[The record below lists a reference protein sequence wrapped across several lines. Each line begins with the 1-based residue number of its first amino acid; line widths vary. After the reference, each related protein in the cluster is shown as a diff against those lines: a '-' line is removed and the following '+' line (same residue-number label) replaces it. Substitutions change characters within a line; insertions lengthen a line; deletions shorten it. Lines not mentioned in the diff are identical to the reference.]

1 MKFEIW
7 NLEYEIRT
15 WNQGKQ
21 EQTEMPTYAFKG
33 RNRLNELVAGER
45 DAASQ
50 NELRALLRREQ
61 IILTQASEKNSVI
74 SIPKLGRRKKV
85 GAKELAVFTR
95 QFSVM
100 IDAGLPLVQCIDILA
115 EQQQNAFFKDVL
127 RQVRQ
132 NVEEGSTLYA
142 ALEKHPK
149 VFDSLY
155 THMVEAGEAGGVLDL
170 ILQRL
175 ATLIEKVVKLKR
187 SIVSASIYPAAV
199 IAVAIGAIATIMI
212 VVIPQ
217 FEQIFIGLLGP
228 GELLP
233 LPTRI
238 VMGISHF
245 LAGWGG
251 LALLVMLIGAAVG
264 ISYYYK
270 TEKGRWQIDSLLLKT
285 PIFGSILRKVA
296 VARFSRILSTLLSS
310 GVPILQSLDI
320 TAKTAGNVV
329 IENAI
334 LKVRAGV
341 ERGENFVDP
350 LKASKVFP
358 HMVGQMIG
366 VGEQTGAL
374 DAMLGKIADFYEEEV
389 DTAIAD
395 LLALIEP
402 VLIAFL
408 GVTIGSIV
416 ISMYLPLFTL
426 IGKLASGGK

>member
-1 MKFEIW
+1 
-7 NLEYEIRT
+7 
-15 WNQGKQ
+15 
-21 EQTEMPTYAFKG
+21 MPTFAYKG
-33 RNRLNELVAGER
+33 RNRLNELVQGER
-45 DAASQ
+45 EANSHD
-50 NELRALLRREQ
+50 ELRALLRREQ
-61 IILTQASEKNSVI
+61 IVMTQVSEKGRDI

-100 IDAGLPLVQCIDILA
+100 IDAGLPLVQCIDILG
-115 EQQQNAFFKDVL
+115 EQQNNAFFKDVL

-132 NVEEGSTLYA
+132 NVEEGSTLFA

-155 THMVEAGEAGGVLDL
+155 THMVEAGETGGVLDL

-199 IAVAIGAIATIMI
+199 VLVAIGAITLIMI

-217 FEQIFIGLLGP
+217 FEQIFLGLLGP
-228 GELLP
+228 GEALP

-238 VMGISHF
+238 VMGISGF
-245 LAGWGG
+245 IAGWGG
-251 LALLVMLIGAAVG
+251 IATAVSLIAAAVG
-264 ISYYYK
+264 TSFYYK
-270 TEKGRWQIDSLLLKT
+270 TPKGRWNIDALMLKL

-320 TAKTAGNVV
+320 TAKTAGNVI
-329 IENAI
+329 IEDAI

-395 LLALIEP
+395 ILSMIEP
-402 VLIAFL
+402 MLIAFL

-416 ISMYLPLFTL
+416 ISMYLPLFSL
-426 IGKLASGGK
+426 IGKLASGSK

>member
-1 MKFEIW
+1 
-7 NLEYEIRT
+7 
-15 WNQGKQ
+15 
-21 EQTEMPTYAFKG
+21 MPTFVFKG
-33 RNRLNELVAGER
+33 RNRLNEMISGER
-45 DAASQ
+45 EAANQ
-50 NELRALLRREQ
+50 DELRALLRREQ
-61 IILTQASEKNSVI
+61 IVMTTASEKGREI
-74 SIPKLGRRKKV
+74 SIPKLGRNKKV
-85 GAKELAVFTR
+85 KAGELAVFTR

-115 EQQQNAFFKDVL
+115 EQQENAFFKDVL

-132 NVEEGSTLYA
+132 NVEEGSTLSS
-142 ALEKHPK
+142 ALQKHPK
-149 VFDSLY
+149 VFDNLY
-155 THMVEAGEAGGVLDL
+155 THMVEAGELGGVLDL

-175 ATLIEKVVKLKR
+175 ATLIEKVVKLRR

-199 IAVAIGAIATIMI
+199 VFVAIGAVAVIMV

-217 FEQIFIGLLGP
+217 FQQIFLGLLGP
-228 GELLP
+228 GEALP
-233 LPTRI
+233 LPTQI
-238 VMGISHF
+238 VVSISTF

-251 LALLVMLIGAAVG
+251 LALLAGIIGSVVG
-264 ISYYYK
+264 LSYYYK
-270 TEKGRWQIDSLLLKT
+270 TPKGRWFLDGLTLKL
-285 PIFGSILRKVA
+285 PIFGPILRKIG

-310 GVPILQSLDI
+310 GVPILQSLEI
-320 TAKTAGNVV
+320 TAKTAGNVI
-329 IENAI
+329 IEDAI

-350 LKASKVFP
+350 LKATDVFP
-358 HMVGQMIG
+358 HMVGQMVG

-374 DAMLGKIADFYEEEV
+374 DAMLGKIADFYEDEV
-389 DTAIAD
+389 DAAIAD

-426 IGKLASGGK
+426 IGKLAGGAK

>member
-1 MKFEIW
+1 
-7 NLEYEIRT
+7 
-15 WNQGKQ
+15 
-21 EQTEMPTYAFKG
+21 MPTFVFKG
-33 RNRLNELVAGER
+33 RNRLNELVQGEKE
-45 DAASQ
+45 AANQ
-50 NELRALLRREQ
+50 EELRALLRREQ
-61 IILTQASEKNSVI
+61 IVMTQANEKGRDI

-100 IDAGLPLVQCIDILA
+100 IDAGLPLVQCLDILA
-115 EQQQNAFFKDVL
+115 EQQNNPFFKDVL

-132 NVEEGSTLYA
+132 NVEEGSTLFTA
-142 ALEKHPK
+142 MQKHPR
-149 VFDSLY
+149 VFDALY
-155 THMVEAGEAGGVLDL
+155 TSMVEAGETGGVLDL

-187 SIVSASIYPAAV
+187 SIISASIYPAAV
-199 IAVAIGAIATIMI
+199 ILVAIVAVAVILI

-217 FEQIFIGLLGP
+217 FQQIFMGLLGP

-238 VMGISHF
+238 VIGISNF

-251 LALLVMLIGAAVG
+251 LGTLAGAIAAAIG
-264 ISYYYK
+264 IRSYYNTK
-270 TEKGRWQIDSLLLKT
+270 NGRWNIDKLILKL
-285 PIFGSILRKVA
+285 PIFGPLVRKIA
-296 VARFSRILSTLLSS
+296 VARFSRILSTLLAS

-320 TAKTAGNVV
+320 TAKTAGNVI
-329 IENAI
+329 IEDAI
-334 LKVRAGV
+334 MKVRAGV

-350 LKASKVFP
+350 LKATEVFP

-395 LLALIEP
+395 ILSMIEP
-402 VLIAFL
+402 ALIAFL

-416 ISMYLPLFTL
+416 ISMYLPMFTL
-426 IGKLASGGK
+426 IGKLASGQK

>member
-1 MKFEIW
+1 
-7 NLEYEIRT
+7 
-15 WNQGKQ
+15 
-21 EQTEMPTYAFKG
+21 MPTFVFKG
-33 RNRLNELVAGER
+33 RNRLNEMVSGER
-45 DAASQ
+45 EAASQ
-50 NELRALLRREQ
+50 DELRALLRREQ
-61 IILTQASEKNSVI
+61 IVLTQASEKGREI
-74 SIPKLGRRKKV
+74 AIPKLGRNKKV
-85 GAKELAVFTR
+85 KAKELAVFTR

-100 IDAGLPLVQCIDILA
+100 IDAGLPLVQCLDILA

-132 NVEEGSTLYA
+132 NVEEGATLHA
-142 ALEKHPK
+142 AMEKHPK

-155 THMVEAGEAGGVLDL
+155 SHMVEAGETGGVLDL

-187 SIVSASIYPAAV
+187 SIVSASIYPSAVIFVAIAAV
-199 IAVAIGAIATIMI
+199 AVIMI

-217 FEQIFIGLLGP
+217 FEAIFVGLLGP
-228 GELLP
+228 GEVLP

-238 VMGISHF
+238 VMGISGF

-251 LALLVMLIGAAVG
+251 LALLAVIIGLVVAVRT
-264 ISYYYK
+264 YYK
-270 TEKGRWQIDSLLLKT
+270 TEKGRWQLDALMLKL
-285 PIFGSILRKVA
+285 PIFGSILRKVG

-320 TAKTAGNVV
+320 TAKTAGNVI
-329 IENAI
+329 IEDAI
-334 LKVRAGV
+334 LKIRAGV
-341 ERGENFVDP
+341 ERGENFVEP
-350 LKASKVFP
+350 LKATDVFP
-358 HMVGQMIG
+358 HMVGQMVG

-374 DAMLGKIADFYEEEV
+374 DAMLGKIADFYEDEV

-402 VLIAFL
+402 ALIAFL

-426 IGKLASGGK
+426 IGKLAGGGK

>member
-1 MKFEIW
+1 
-7 NLEYEIRT
+7 
-15 WNQGKQ
+15 
-21 EQTEMPTYAFKG
+21 MPTYAYKG
-33 RNRLNELVAGER
+33 RNRLNELVAGEKE
-45 DAASQ
+45 AASQ
-50 NELRALLRREQ
+50 DELRALLRRDQ
-61 IILTQASEKNSVI
+61 IIMTQAAEKGNVV

-85 GAKELAVFTR
+85 AAKELAVFTR

-100 IDAGLPLVQCIDILA
+100 IDAGLPLVQCLDILG

-132 NVEEGSTLYA
+132 NVEEGSTLFQ
-142 ALEKHPK
+142 ALDKHPK

-155 THMVEAGEAGGVLDL
+155 THMVEAGETGGVLDL

-199 IAVAIGAIATIMI
+199 IVVAIGAIAVIMV

-217 FEQIFIGLLGP
+217 FQQIFLGLLGP
-228 GELLP
+228 GEVLP

-238 VMGISHF
+238 VMGISGF
-245 LAGWGG
+245 VAGWGG
-251 LALLVMLIGAAVG
+251 VAMLAGIIGSAVATT
-264 ISYYYK
+264 YYYK
-270 TEKGRWQIDSLLLKT
+270 TEKGKWQIDSLLLKL
-285 PIFGSILRKVA
+285 PIFGSILRKIA

-310 GVPILQSLDI
+310 GVPILQSLEI

-329 IENAI
+329 IEDAI

-350 LKASKVFP
+350 LKATNVFP
-358 HMVGQMIG
+358 HMVSQMIG
-366 VGEQTGAL
+366 VGEQTGAM

-395 LLALIEP
+395 LLAMIEP

-416 ISMYLPLFTL
+416 ISMYLPLFSL
-426 IGKLASGGK
+426 IGKLSSGTK

>member
-1 MKFEIW
+1 
-7 NLEYEIRT
+7 
-15 WNQGKQ
+15 
-21 EQTEMPTYAFKG
+21 MPTYVFEG
-33 RNRLNELVAGER
+33 PNRLNELVSGER

-50 NELRALLRREQ
+50 DELRSLLRREQ
-61 IILTQASEKNSVI
+61 ITMTQASEKNIV

-85 GAKELAVFTR
+85 KAKELAVFTR

-100 IDAGLPLVQCIDILA
+100 IDAGLPLVQCLDILA
-115 EQQQNAFFKDVL
+115 EQQQNTFFKDVL

-132 NVEEGSTLYA
+132 NVEEGSTLFA

-155 THMVEAGEAGGVLDL
+155 THMVEAGETGGVLDL

-199 IAVAIGAIATIMI
+199 IAVAIGAIAVIMV

-238 VMGISHF
+238 VMGISNF

-251 LALLVMLIGAAVG
+251 LTTLVTLIGLSVG
-264 ISYYYK
+264 TNYYYK
-270 TEKGRWQIDSLLLKT
+270 TEKGRWHIDTLLLKL
-285 PIFGSILRKVA
+285 PVFGSLLRKIA

-320 TAKTAGNVV
+320 TAKTAGNRTV
-329 IENAI
+329 EEAI
-334 LKVRAGV
+334 YYVRGKISEGKNIAG
-341 ERGENFVDP
+341 P
-350 LKASKVFP
+350 LSDTKVFP
-358 HMVGQMIG
+358 SMVVQMIG
-366 VGEQTGAL
+366 VGEATGAM
-374 DAMLGKIADFYEEEV
+374 DTMLNKIADFYDDEV
-389 DTAIAD
+389 DTAVS
-395 LLALIEP
+395 ALTSMIEP
-402 VLIAFL
+402 LLMVFLGGVVGGFLIA
-408 GVTIGSIV
+408 
-416 ISMYLPLFTL
+416 MYLPIFS
-426 IGKLASGGK
+426 LAGAIK

>member
-1 MKFEIW
+1 
-7 NLEYEIRT
+7 
-15 WNQGKQ
+15 
-21 EQTEMPTYAFKG
+21 MPTYVFKG
-33 RNRLNELVAGER
+33 RNRLNELVNGER
-45 DAASQ
+45 EANSQ
-50 NELRALLRREQ
+50 DELRALLRREQ
-61 IILTQASEKNSVI
+61 VILTEAKEKGSVI
-74 SIPKLGRRKKV
+74 SIPKLGTRKKV
-85 GAKELAVFTR
+85 KAKELAVFTR

-100 IDAGLPLVQCIDILA
+100 IDAGLPLVQCLDILA
-115 EQQQNAFFKDVL
+115 EQQQNVFFKDVL

-132 NVEEGSTLYA
+132 NIEEGSTLYS

-155 THMVEAGEAGGVLDL
+155 THMVEAGETGGVLDL

-187 SIVSASIYPAAV
+187 SIISASIYPAAV
-199 IAVAIGAIATIMI
+199 IAVAIAAIAVIMV

-238 VMGISHF
+238 VMGISSF

-251 LALLVMLIGAAVG
+251 LSILVIAIGLG
-264 ISYYYK
+264 IGTKFYYG
-270 TEKGRWQIDSLLLKT
+270 TEKGRWQIDTVLLKL
-285 PIFGSILRKVA
+285 PIFGDILRKIA

-320 TAKTAGNVV
+320 TAKTAGNIV
-329 IENAI
+329 IEDAI

-350 LKASKVFP
+350 LKQTNVFP

-374 DAMLGKIADFYEEEV
+374 DAMLAKIADFYEEEV
-389 DTAIAD
+389 DAAIAD
-395 LLALIEP
+395 LLAMIEP
-402 VLIAFL
+402 ALIAFL

-416 ISMYLPLFTL
+416 ISMYLPLFAL

>member
-1 MKFEIW
+1 MA
-7 NLEYEIRT
+7 
-15 WNQGKQ
+15 
-21 EQTEMPTYAFKG
+21 TYAFKG
-33 RNRLNELVAGER
+33 RNRLNELVSGER
-45 DAASQ
+45 EAATQ
-50 NELRALLRREQ
+50 DELKALLRREQ
-61 IILTQASEKNSVI
+61 IVMTQAQEKGREI

-100 IDAGLPLVQCIDILA
+100 IDAGLPLVQCLDILA

-132 NVEEGSTLYA
+132 SVEEGTTLFA
-142 ALEKHPK
+142 ALDKHPK
-149 VFDSLY
+149 VFDKLY
-155 THMVEAGEAGGVLDL
+155 THMVEAGETGGVLDL

-199 IAVAIGAIATIMI
+199 IFVAIGAIAVIMI

-217 FEQIFIGLLGP
+217 FQQIFLGLLGP

-238 VMGISHF
+238 VMAISDF
-245 LAGWGG
+245 IAGWGG
-251 LALLVMLIGAAVG
+251 VATLITLIGSAVG

-270 TEKGRWQIDSLLLKT
+270 TPKGRWQIDALILKM
-285 PIFGSILRKVA
+285 PIIGSIMRKVA

-320 TAKTAGNVV
+320 TAKTAGNVI
-329 IENAI
+329 IEDAI

-350 LKASKVFP
+350 LKATGVFP

-395 LLALIEP
+395 LLGLMEP

-426 IGKLASGGK
+426 IGKLSGSGK

>member
-1 MKFEIW
+1 
-7 NLEYEIRT
+7 
-15 WNQGKQ
+15 
-21 EQTEMPTYAFKG
+21 MPTFVFKG
-33 RNRLNELVAGER
+33 RNRLNELIAGER
-45 DAASQ
+45 DAATQ
-50 NELRALLRREQ
+50 DELRALLRREQ
-61 IILTQASEKNSVI
+61 IVLTQASEKGRDI
-74 SIPKLGRRKKV
+74 SIPKIGRRKKV
-85 GAKELAVFTR
+85 KAKELAVFTR

-115 EQQQNAFFKDVL
+115 EQQQNPFFKDVL

-132 NVEEGSTLYA
+132 NVEEGATLFQ

-155 THMVEAGEAGGVLDL
+155 THMVEAGETGGVLDL

-199 IAVAIGAIATIMI
+199 IAVAIIAIAVIMI

-217 FEQIFIGLLGP
+217 FQQIFLGLLGP
-228 GELLP
+228 GEALP

-238 VMGISHF
+238 VMGISSF

-251 LALLVMLIGAAVG
+251 LGLLVTIVASAVG

-270 TEKGRWQIDSLLLKT
+270 TEKGRWQIDALLLKT
-285 PIFGSILRKVA
+285 PIFGGILRKVG

-320 TAKTAGNVV
+320 TAKTAGNVI
-329 IENAI
+329 IEDAI

-350 LKASKVFP
+350 LKQTNVFP

-366 VGEQTGAL
+366 VGEQTGAM

-395 LLALIEP
+395 LLAMIEP

-426 IGKLASGGK
+426 IGKLSGGGK

>member
-1 MKFEIW
+1 
-7 NLEYEIRT
+7 
-15 WNQGKQ
+15 
-21 EQTEMPTYAFKG
+21 MPTYAFKG
-33 RNRLNELVAGER
+33 RNRLNELVSGER
-45 DAASQ
+45 QAATQ
-50 NELRALLRREQ
+50 DELRALLRREQ
-61 IILTQASEKNSVI
+61 IVMTQASEKGNEI
-74 SIPKLGRRKKV
+74 AIPKIGRRKKV
-85 GAKELAVFTR
+85 KAKELAVFTR

-100 IDAGLPLVQCIDILA
+100 IDAGLPLVQCLDILA

-132 NVEEGSTLYA
+132 SVEEGSTLFA
-142 ALEKHPK
+142 ALEQHPK
-149 VFDSLY
+149 VFDNLY
-155 THMVEAGEAGGVLDL
+155 THMVEAGETGGVLDL

-187 SIVSASIYPAAV
+187 NIVSASIYPAAV
-199 IAVAIGAIATIMI
+199 IAVAIGAIAIIMI

-217 FEQIFIGLLGP
+217 FQQIFLGLLGP
-228 GELLP
+228 GEALP

-238 VMGISHF
+238 VMAISSF

-251 LALLVMLIGAAVG
+251 LALAATLIGSGVG
-264 ISYYYK
+264 IGYYYK
-270 TEKGRWQIDSLLLKT
+270 TPKGRWQIDSLMLKM
-285 PIFGSILRKVA
+285 PIVGSLLRKIA

-320 TAKTAGNVV
+320 TAKTAGNVIV
-329 IENAI
+329 EDAI

-350 LKASKVFP
+350 LKATNVFP
-358 HMVGQMIG
+358 HMVSQMVG
-366 VGEQTGAL
+366 VGEQTGAM
-374 DAMLGKIADFYEEEV
+374 DAMLAKIADFYEEEV

-395 LLALIEP
+395 LLGLMEP

-426 IGKLASGGK
+426 IGKLAGGAK

>member
-1 MKFEIW
+1 
-7 NLEYEIRT
+7 
-15 WNQGKQ
+15 
-21 EQTEMPTYAFKG
+21 MPTYVFKG
-33 RNRLNELVAGER
+33 RNRLNELIAGER
-45 DAASQ
+45 DAATQ
-50 NELRALLRREQ
+50 DELRALLRREQ
-61 IILTQASEKNSVI
+61 IILTSATEKGREI
-74 SIPKLGRRKKV
+74 AIPKLGRRKTVK
-85 GAKELAVFTR
+85 AKELAVFTR

-100 IDAGLPLVQCIDILA
+100 IDAGLPLVQCLDILA
-115 EQQQNAFFKDVL
+115 EQQQNAFFKDTL

-132 NVEEGSTLYA
+132 NVEEGSTLFQ
-142 ALEKHPK
+142 ALERHPK

-155 THMVEAGEAGGVLDL
+155 TSMVEAGETGGVLDL

-199 IAVAIGAIATIMI
+199 ILVAIGAIALIMI

-217 FEQIFIGLLGP
+217 FQQIFLGLLGP
-228 GELLP
+228 GEALP

-238 VMGISHF
+238 VMAISGF

-251 LALLVMLIGAAVG
+251 AATLVGLIGAAVG
-264 ISYYYK
+264 TRYYYK
-270 TEKGRWQIDSLLLKT
+270 TPKGRWQIDTLMLKF
-285 PIFGSILRKVA
+285 PIIGGILRKVA
-296 VARFSRILSTLLSS
+296 VARFARILSTLLSS

-329 IENAI
+329 IEDAI

-350 LKASKVFP
+350 LKATDVFP

-389 DTAIAD
+389 DSAIAD
-395 LLALIEP
+395 LLAMIEP
-402 VLIAFL
+402 VQIAFL

-416 ISMYLPLFTL
+416 IAMYLPLFSL
-426 IGKLASGGK
+426 IGKLASPGGSK

>member
-1 MKFEIW
+1 
-7 NLEYEIRT
+7 
-15 WNQGKQ
+15 
-21 EQTEMPTYAFKG
+21 MPTYAFKG
-33 RNRLNELVAGER
+33 RNRLNELVSGER
-45 DAASQ
+45 EAATQ
-50 NELRALLRREQ
+50 DELRALLRREQ
-61 IILTQASEKNSVI
+61 IVMTQASEKGNEI
-74 SIPKLGRRKKV
+74 SIPKIGRRKKV
-85 GAKELAVFTR
+85 KAKELAVFTR

-115 EQQQNAFFKDVL
+115 VQQQNAFFKDVL

-132 NVEEGSTLYA
+132 SVEEGSTLFA
-142 ALEKHPK
+142 ALQQHPK
-149 VFDSLY
+149 VFDNLF
-155 THMVEAGEAGGVLDL
+155 THMVEAGETGGVLDL

-199 IAVAIGAIATIMI
+199 ILVAIGAIAIIMI

-217 FEQIFIGLLGP
+217 FQQIFLGLLGP
-228 GELLP
+228 GEQLP

-238 VMGISHF
+238 VMAISSF

-251 LALLVMLIGAAVG
+251 LAMLVTLIGSAVG
-264 ISYYYK
+264 ISFYYK
-270 TEKGRWQIDSLLLKT
+270 TPKGRWQIDTILLKMPIIGSLL
-285 PIFGSILRKVA
+285 RKIA

-320 TAKTAGNVV
+320 TSKTAGNVV
-329 IENAI
+329 IEDAI

-350 LKASKVFP
+350 LKATNVFP
-358 HMVGQMIG
+358 HMVSQMVG
-366 VGEQTGAL
+366 VGEQTGAM
-374 DAMLGKIADFYEEEV
+374 DAMLGKIADFYEDEV

-395 LLALIEP
+395 LLGLMEP

-426 IGKLASGGK
+426 IGKLSGGAK

>member
-1 MKFEIW
+1 M
-7 NLEYEIRT
+7 
-15 WNQGKQ
+15 
-21 EQTEMPTYAFKG
+21 
-33 RNRLNELVAGER
+33 NELVAGER
-45 DAASQ
+45 DAANQ

-61 IILTQASEKNSVI
+61 VILTQATEKGRVVN
-74 SIPKLGRRKKV
+74 IPKLGRRKKV

-100 IDAGLPLVQCIDILA
+100 IDAGLPLVQCLDILA
-115 EQQQNAFFKDVL
+115 EQQQNVYFKEVL

-132 NVEEGSTLYA
+132 NVEEGATLFA

-149 VFDSLY
+149 VFDSLF
-155 THMVEAGEAGGVLDL
+155 THMVEAGETGGVLDL

-199 IAVAIGAIATIMI
+199 ILVAIAAIAVIMI

-228 GELLP
+228 GEALP

-238 VMGISHF
+238 VMGISGF

-251 LALLVMLIGAAVG
+251 LGLLISIIGASIA
-264 ISYYYK
+264 IKFYYK
-270 TEKGRWQIDSLLLKT
+270 TEKGRWQIDSILLKT
-285 PIFGSILRKVA
+285 PVFGSILRKVA

-320 TAKTAGNVV
+320 TAKTAGNIV
-329 IENAI
+329 IEDAI
-334 LKVRAGV
+334 FKVRAGV

-350 LKASKVFP
+350 LKATKVFP

-395 LLALIEP
+395 LLAMIEP
-402 VLIAFL
+402 ILIGFL
-408 GVTIGSIV
+408 GVTIGGIV

-426 IGKLASGGK
+426 IGKLAGGGN

>member
-1 MKFEIW
+1 
-7 NLEYEIRT
+7 
-15 WNQGKQ
+15 
-21 EQTEMPTYAFKG
+21 MPTFVFKG
-33 RNRLNELVAGER
+33 RNRLNELVQGEKE
-45 DAASQ
+45 AANQ
-50 NELRALLRREQ
+50 EELRALLRREQ
-61 IILTQASEKNSVI
+61 IVMTQANEKGRDI

-100 IDAGLPLVQCIDILA
+100 IDAGLPLVQCLDILA
-115 EQQQNAFFKDVL
+115 EQQNNPFFKDVL

-132 NVEEGSTLYA
+132 NVEEGSTLFTA
-142 ALEKHPK
+142 MQKHPR
-149 VFDSLY
+149 VFDALY
-155 THMVEAGEAGGVLDL
+155 TSMVEAGETGGVLDL

-187 SIVSASIYPAAV
+187 SIISASIYPAAV
-199 IAVAIGAIATIMI
+199 ILVAIVAVAVILI

-217 FEQIFIGLLGP
+217 FQQIFMGLLGP

-238 VMGISHF
+238 VIGISNF

-251 LALLVMLIGAAVG
+251 LGTLAGAIAAAIG
-264 ISYYYK
+264 IRSYYK
-270 TEKGRWQIDSLLLKT
+270 TKNGRWNIDKLILKL
-285 PIFGSILRKVA
+285 PIFGPLVRKIA
-296 VARFSRILSTLLSS
+296 VARFSRILSTLLAS

-320 TAKTAGNVV
+320 TAKTAGNVI
-329 IENAI
+329 IEDAI
-334 LKVRAGV
+334 MKVRAGV

-350 LKASKVFP
+350 LKATEVFP

-395 LLALIEP
+395 ILSMIEP
-402 VLIAFL
+402 ALIAFL

-416 ISMYLPLFTL
+416 ISMYLPMFTL
-426 IGKLASGGK
+426 IGKLASGQK

>member
-1 MKFEIW
+1 
-7 NLEYEIRT
+7 
-15 WNQGKQ
+15 
-21 EQTEMPTYAFKG
+21 MPTYAFKG
-33 RNRLNELVAGER
+33 RNRLNELVSGER
-45 DAASQ
+45 EAASQ
-50 NELRALLRREQ
+50 DELRTLLRREQ
-61 IILTQASEKNSVI
+61 ITMTTASEKNVV

-85 GAKELAVFTR
+85 KAKELAVFTR

-100 IDAGLPLVQCIDILA
+100 IDAGLPLVQCLDILA
-115 EQQQNAFFKDVL
+115 EQQQNTFFKDVL

-132 NVEEGSTLYA
+132 NVEEGATLFA

-149 VFDSLY
+149 VFDPLY
-155 THMVEAGEAGGVLDL
+155 THMVEAGETGGVLDL

-175 ATLIEKVVKLKR
+175 ATLIEKIVKLKR
-187 SIVSASIYPAAV
+187 SIISASIYPAAV
-199 IAVAIGAIATIMI
+199 VLVAIGAIAVIMV

-217 FEQIFIGLLGP
+217 FEQIFIGLLGA

-238 VMGISHF
+238 VMGISNF

-251 LALLVMLIGAAVG
+251 LTTLVSIIGLSVG
-264 ISYYYK
+264 TSYYYK
-270 TEKGRWQIDSLLLKT
+270 TEKGRWQIDTLLLKL
-285 PIFGSILRKVA
+285 PIFGPILRKIA

-329 IENAI
+329 IEDAI

-350 LKASKVFP
+350 LKATKVFP

-395 LLALIEP
+395 LLSLIEP
-402 VLIAFL
+402 VLILFL
-408 GVTIGSIV
+408 GVTIGGIV

-426 IGKLASGGK
+426 IGKLAGGAK

>member
-1 MKFEIW
+1 
-7 NLEYEIRT
+7 
-15 WNQGKQ
+15 
-21 EQTEMPTYAFKG
+21 MPTYAFKG
-33 RNRLNELVAGER
+33 RNRLNEMIAGER
-45 DAASQ
+45 EAATQ
-50 NELRALLRREQ
+50 DELRALLRREQ
-61 IILTQASEKNSVI
+61 IVLTKADEKGREI
-74 SIPKLGRRKKV
+74 SIPKIGRRKKV
-85 GAKELAVFTR
+85 KAKELAVFTR

-100 IDAGLPLVQCIDILA
+100 IDAGLPLVQCIDILG

-142 ALEKHPK
+142 ALERHPK

-155 THMVEAGEAGGVLDL
+155 THMVEAGELGGVLDL

-199 IAVAIGAIATIMI
+199 ITVAIGAIAIIMI

-217 FEQIFIGLLGP
+217 FQQIFLGLLGP

-238 VMGISHF
+238 VMAISSF

-251 LALLVMLIGAAVG
+251 LSLGVGLVASGVA

-270 TEKGRWQIDSLLLKT
+270 TKNGRWQIDKLMLKM
-285 PIFGSILRKVA
+285 PIIGSILRKVA

-320 TAKTAGNVV
+320 TAKTAGNVI
-329 IENAI
+329 IEDAI
-334 LKVRAGV
+334 IKVRQGV

-350 LKASKVFP
+350 LKATNVFP

-366 VGEQTGAL
+366 VGEQTGAM

-395 LLALIEP
+395 LLGLMEP

-416 ISMYLPLFTL
+416 ISMYLPLFSL
-426 IGKLASGGK
+426 IGKLAGGAK

>member
-1 MKFEIW
+1 
-7 NLEYEIRT
+7 
-15 WNQGKQ
+15 
-21 EQTEMPTYAFKG
+21 MPTYAFKG
-33 RNRLNELVAGER
+33 RNRLNEQVAGER
-45 DAASQ
+45 EAATQ
-50 NELRALLRREQ
+50 DELRALLRREQ
-61 IILTQASEKNSVI
+61 IVMTQASEKGREI

-85 GAKELAVFTR
+85 KSKELAVFTR

-100 IDAGLPLVQCIDILA
+100 IDAGLPLVQCLDILG

-132 NVEEGSTLYA
+132 NVEEGSTLFA
-142 ALEKHPK
+142 ALQKHPK

-155 THMVEAGEAGGVLDL
+155 THMVEAGETGGVLDL

-199 IAVAIGAIATIMI
+199 ILVAIGAIAIIMV

-217 FEQIFIGLLGP
+217 FQQIFLGLLGP
-228 GELLP
+228 GEALP

-238 VMGISHF
+238 VMGISNF

-251 LALLVMLIGAAVG
+251 LALLVTLIGAGVG

-270 TEKGRWQIDSLLLKT
+270 TPKGRWQIDALLLKA
-285 PIFGSILRKVA
+285 PIMGGILRKVG

-320 TAKTAGNVV
+320 TAKTAGNVI
-329 IENAI
+329 IEDAI

-350 LKASKVFP
+350 LKATDVFP
-358 HMVGQMIG
+358 HMVGQMVG

-374 DAMLGKIADFYEEEV
+374 DAMLSKIADFYEEEV

-395 LLALIEP
+395 LLAMIEP

-426 IGKLASGGK
+426 IGKLSNQGK

>member
-1 MKFEIW
+1 
-7 NLEYEIRT
+7 
-15 WNQGKQ
+15 
-21 EQTEMPTYAFKG
+21 MPTFVYKG
-33 RNRLNELVAGER
+33 RNRLNEMVTGER

-50 NELRALLRREQ
+50 DELRALLRREQ
-61 IILTQASEKNSVI
+61 IVVTQASEKGSV

-100 IDAGLPLVQCIDILA
+100 IDAGLPLVQCLDILA
-115 EQQQNAFFKDVL
+115 EQQQNVFFKDVL

-132 NVEEGSTLYA
+132 NVEEGATLFA

-155 THMVEAGEAGGVLDL
+155 THMVEAGETGGVLDL

-199 IAVAIGAIATIMI
+199 IFVAIAAIAVIMV

-217 FEQIFIGLLGP
+217 FEQIFLGLLGP
-228 GELLP
+228 GEALP

-238 VMGISHF
+238 VMGISGF

-251 LALLVMLIGAAVG
+251 LSVLIALIGTAVG
-264 ISYYYK
+264 TSYYYK
-270 TEKGRWQIDSLLLKT
+270 TEKGRWNLDSMMLKM
-285 PIFGSILRKVA
+285 PIFGPLLRKVA
-296 VARFSRILSTLLSS
+296 VARFARILSTLLSS
-310 GVPILQSLDI
+310 GVPILQSLEI

-329 IENAI
+329 IEDAI
-334 LKVRAGV
+334 LKVRDGV

-350 LKASKVFP
+350 LKATKVFP

-366 VGEQTGAL
+366 VGEQTGAM

-389 DTAIAD
+389 DAAIAD
-395 LLALIEP
+395 ILAMIEP
-402 VLIAFL
+402 ILIAFL

-426 IGKLASGGK
+426 IGKLAGGPK

>member
-1 MKFEIW
+1 
-7 NLEYEIRT
+7 
-15 WNQGKQ
+15 
-21 EQTEMPTYAFKG
+21 MPTNVFKV
-33 RNRLNELVAGER
+33 RNRLNEMISGEKE
-45 DAASQ
+45 AATQ
-50 NELRALLRREQ
+50 DELRALLRREQ
-61 IILTQASEKNSVI
+61 IVMTQASEKGREI
-74 SIPKLGRRKKV
+74 SLPKLGKRKKV
-85 GAKELAVFTR
+85 KAKELAVFTR

-100 IDAGLPLVQCIDILA
+100 IDAGLPLVSCIDILA
-115 EQQQNAFFKDVL
+115 EQQQNVFFKEVL
-127 RQVRQ
+127 HQVQQ
-132 NVEEGSTLYA
+132 NVEEGATLA
-142 ALEKHPK
+142 ASLEKFPK
-149 VFDSLY
+149 VFDGLY
-155 THMVEAGEAGGVLDL
+155 THMVEAGETGGVLDL

-187 SIVSASIYPAAV
+187 SIISASIYPSAVVFVAIAAV
-199 IAVAIGAIATIMI
+199 AVIMV

-217 FEQIFIGLLGP
+217 FEQIFLGLLGP
-228 GELLP
+228 GEALP

-238 VMGISHF
+238 VMAISNF

-251 LALLVMLIGAAVG
+251 LALLVSLIGTAVG
-264 ISYYYK
+264 LSYYYK
-270 TEKGRWQIDSLLLKT
+270 TPKGRYQIDTVMLKL
-285 PIFGSILRKVA
+285 PIFGSILRKIA

-310 GVPILQSLDI
+310 GVPILQSLEI

-329 IENAI
+329 IEEAVM
-334 LKVRAGV
+334 KVRAGV

-350 LKASKVFP
+350 LKATNVFP

-389 DTAIAD
+389 DSAIAD

-408 GVTIGSIV
+408 GLTIGSIV

-426 IGKLASGGK
+426 IGKLAGGAK